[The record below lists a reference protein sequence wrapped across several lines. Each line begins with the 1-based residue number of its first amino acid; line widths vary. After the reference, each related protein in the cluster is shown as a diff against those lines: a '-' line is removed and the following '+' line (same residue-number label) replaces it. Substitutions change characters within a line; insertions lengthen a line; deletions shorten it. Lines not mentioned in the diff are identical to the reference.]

1 MAHENRQGA
10 GLKRPRKGKVK
21 PAVRPAADFART
33 SIAVLVPC
41 YNEEKSIAKVVGDF
55 RAALPTAT
63 IFVFDNNSTDRTVE
77 VARTAGAEV
86 FAEPRQGKG
95 NVVRRMFTD
104 IEADI
109 YVLVDGDATYD
120 APSAPLMVERLL
132 RERLDMVVGGRVDQD
147 VAAYR
152 AGHRAGNWLL
162 TSFVGQ
168 VFGRAFNDML
178 SGYRV
183 FSRRFVKSFP
193 VLSGGFEIET
203 ELTIHALE
211 LGLPAVEIEAPYYA
225 RLEGS
230 NSKLSTWR
238 DGFRILFTI
247 FRIYRAERPL
257 RFFTALGIAL
267 ALVSIGFAIPILVTY
282 FETGLVP
289 RLPTAVLSMGI
300 MVLAF
305 LSVSAGLVLD
315 TVTRGRRE
323 AKLFAYL
330 AQRAPGEERRRR

>member
-1 MAHENRQGA
+1 MR
-10 GLKRPRKGKVK
+10 RPVAKKT
-21 PAVRPAADFART
+21 AANNGRFAR
-33 SIAVLVPC
+33 SKIAVLVPC
-41 YNEEKSIAKVVGDF
+41 YNEARSIGKVVKDF
-55 RAALPTAT
+55 KAALPTAT
-63 IFVFDNNSTDRTVE
+63 IFVFDNNSSDDTS
-77 VARTAGAEV
+77 AAALAAGAEV
-86 FAEPRQGKG
+86 FQEPHQGKG

-120 APSAPLMVERLL
+120 APSARLMIERLL
-132 RERLDMVVGGRVDQD
+132 SERLDMVVGARVHRERS
-147 VAAYR
+147 AYR
-152 AGHRAGNWLL
+152 AGHQTGNRLL
-162 TSFVGQ
+162 TSFVAQ
-168 VFGRAFNDML
+168 VFGRAFTDML

-211 LGLPAVEIEAPYYA
+211 LGLPAAEIPTPYYA

-230 NSKLSTWR
+230 ESKLNTWH
-238 DGFRILFTI
+238 DGFRILRTVLKL
-247 FRIYRAERPL
+247 YRSERPL
-257 RFFTALGIAL
+257 PFFSAIGAAL
-267 ALVSIGFAIPILVTY
+267 AAVSIGLAIPIVVT
-282 FETGLVP
+282 FWETGLVP
-289 RLPTAVLSMGI
+289 RLPTAVLSTGL

-305 LSVSAGLVLD
+305 LSVLAGVILD

-323 AKLFAYL
+323 VKLFAYL